1 MSHLRRG
8 VREISGFGLGVR
20 EGGYERGFG
29 GDPEIVRGGTR
40 IGVRDPFRL
49 GVRELG
55 VRALKLAQNEGGTKN
70 GSEGYQKWG
79 YEAAGGEN
87 FGVPRP
93 LLEGNRGTKTVPEGY
108 ENGVRDRRR

>member
-1 MSHLRRG
+1 MR
-8 VREISGFGLGVR
+8 
-20 EGGYERGFG
+20 
-29 GDPEIVRGGTR
+29 
-40 IGVRDPFRL
+40 
-49 GVRELG
+49 
-55 VRALKLAQNEGGTKN
+55 GGTKN